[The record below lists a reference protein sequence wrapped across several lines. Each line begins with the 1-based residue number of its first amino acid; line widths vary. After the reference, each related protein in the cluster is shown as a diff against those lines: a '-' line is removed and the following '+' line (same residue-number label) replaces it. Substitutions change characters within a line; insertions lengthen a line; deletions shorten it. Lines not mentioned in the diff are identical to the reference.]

1 MRNIMRNNIRNNIK
15 NFINQLT
22 AFLYKKAFWRQVLII
37 VLISTLIFPLGACGL
52 NSKARRYIVYYRNM
66 ASTKLIE
73 TNYDTKTTDKETLVK
88 ELIARLGTKS
98 KENEIVQLI
107 PDNLSV
113 TNVEIDGNRV
123 LIYFDSKY
131 QSLKNSDELLL
142 RAGLI
147 KTLSQIDDV
156 KYFSFY
162 VDGEDAKYKDGSL
175 IGLQSEEDFVDE
187 NSDSIPT
194 VKFRDVNLYFANQS
208 GDALV
213 KKTETVAYSK
223 QTPIEKVIVEQ
234 LIRGP
239 VDNSMNATLP
249 LDVKLLSIT
258 VSNGVC
264 YVNLSSNFLTEMV
277 NVSNDIPVF
286 SIVNSLTSLSNIDSV
301 KILVNGQ
308 SAKFYKETIN
318 LDVNFKYNEEIV
330 DNKRGE

>member
-1 MRNIMRNNIRNNIK
+1 M
-15 NFINQLT
+15 
-22 AFLYKKAFWRQVLII
+22 
-37 VLISTLIFPLGACGL
+37 
-52 NSKARRYIVYYRNM
+52 
-66 ASTKLIE
+66 
-73 TNYDTKTTDKETLVK
+73 
-88 ELIARLGTKS
+88 
-98 KENEIVQLI
+98 
-107 PDNLSV
+107 
-113 TNVEIDGNRV
+113 
-123 LIYFDSKY
+123 
-131 QSLKNSDELLL
+131 

-330 DNKRGE
+330 DNKRGNEICDHS